1 MPARSKSPAP
11 RKKKDELKALFENI
25 DVDGSGGIDCEEL
38 KLAMVKQF
46 DISLSTK
53 HVEGMMAEADLDH
66 NGLIDLEEFKVLM
79 VKLRGNKESFE
90 NLSIQERAARNQ
102 WLQLAGIG
110 AIEDSLNGLADLCEP
125 IQSAVRRSTPVVMVA
140 EEGSKEKT
148 MAIQYAGLGPKI
160 AAAFINVA
168 YVTAMGTILQMITG
182 QANAM
187 AAKYEDDM
195 LTPEAVR
202 WMEYG
207 MYWMPQM
214 LFIHLA
220 MTGHQHIGNFAMGF
234 QLVDSTD
241 HTPIGPA
248 RQLWRNAIITT
259 ALMLTVIGGFV
270 DFIWFLTSKDGSSL
284 TDWCAG
290 TRIIVQDKPPMKP
303 AMRVLDWLVLAVMMV
318 FQFNNVSKALQMNR
332 DPLAYYEMV
341 LDSFYAACPKSNP
354 NCAIVGDEMMKTWRY
369 IHELVGNPL

>member
-11 RKKKDELKALFENI
+11 PKKKDELKALFENI

-53 HVEGMMAEADLDH
+53 QVEDMMAEADLDH
-66 NGLIDLEEFKVLM
+66 DGLIDLEEFKVLM

-90 NLSIQERAARNQ
+90 NLSMQERAARNQ

-148 MAIQYAGLGPKI
+148 MAIQYAGLGPRI
-160 AAAFINVA
+160 GAACIT
-168 YVTAMGTILQMITG
+168 YMCLYAMGQGLRMATDQV
-182 QANAM
+182 NAM
-187 AAKYEDDM
+187 AAKYDDDM

-207 MYWMPQM
+207 MYWIPSM

-220 MTGHQHIGNFAMGF
+220 MTGHQHIGNFAMGL
-234 QLVDSTD
+234 QLVDSTG
-241 HTPIGPA
+241 HTPVGPA
-248 RQLWRNAIITT
+248 RQKWRDIIMVV
-259 ALMLTVIGGFV
+259 LMCTVIGGFV

-284 TDWCAG
+284 TDKWAG
-290 TRIIVQDKPPMKP
+290 TRVIVHGKPPLKP
-303 AMRVLDWLVLAVMMV
+303 AMRAIDWLVLAAVMV
-318 FQFNNVSKALQMNR
+318 LSFYSVSDSLEANR
-332 DPLAYYEMV
+332 DPLKFQETAMERVMEAV
-341 LDSFYAACPKSNP
+341 NFFQ
-354 NCAIVGDEMMKTWRY
+354 
-369 IHELVGNPL
+369 ELSLKGK